1 MQSDGPMILELKTQP
16 LGFRLTV
23 PMEDRAIRFFIGLSP
38 AAAQSLALAL
48 LARPEV
54 GTELIPETVQ
64 AIAAETKWWQETQ
77 QGDEQL
83 LKMLGVQV

>member
-1 MQSDGPMILELKTQP
+1 M
-16 LGFRLTV
+16 
-23 PMEDRAIRFFIGLSP
+23 
-38 AAAQSLALAL
+38 ALAL